1 MAAAAI
7 IYLYLDALFYI
18 EMVTTSSLFCPRCG
32 KETEQEGLCQACFQ
46 EKYIVFE
53 VPQVI
58 DVVICAKCPSYKVGE
73 LWVSTKLKTYE
84 ELAKKAAS
92 KNIRLLL
99 KINKEVRDPVVSIS
113 SEFINPNI
121 LKARIAVEG
130 SIEGRAVKTEA
141 DVEARIRKETCDV
154 CSRIAG
160 GYYEAVVQIRAQG
173 RLPTKKELQRC
184 LKLADDVIA
193 KAERSGDRLA
203 FVSDVIELPEGTDVY
218 LGSTAAA
225 RQIARAIVDE
235 MGGTIIESPK
245 LVGAKEGKGL
255 YRVTFA
261 VRLPS
266 IVPGDIVKMHG
277 SLVLVEKVGRRIS
290 GTDLATGFSTS
301 MPAEEEPEKVAS
313 ASEAAS
319 TVLVSEEANSVQIL
333 DPATYA
339 PLTIKRPAFLNKK
352 PGEDVRVIKTRD
364 GVFLLPGGSRGEE

>member
-1 MAAAAI
+1 M
-7 IYLYLDALFYI
+7 YLKTLFYL

-32 KETEQEGLCQACFQ
+32 KETQQEGLCQACFL
-46 EKYIVFE
+46 EKYVVFE

-58 DVVICAKCPSYKVGE
+58 EVVVCAKCPAYKVGE
-73 LWVSTKLKTYE
+73 LWVSTKLKAFE

-99 KINKEVRDPVVSIS
+99 KINKDVREPAISIA

-121 LKARIAVEG
+121 LKARVTVEG
-130 SIEGRAVKTEA
+130 SIEGRAVRTEA
-141 DVEARIRKETCDV
+141 EVEARIRKETCDV

-160 GYYEAVVQIRAQG
+160 GYYEAVVQIRARG
-173 RLPTKKELQRC
+173 RLPAIKEVQRC

-203 FVSDVIELPEGTDVY
+203 FVSDVVELPEGTDIYV
-218 LGSTAAA
+218 GSTASA
-225 RQIARAIVDE
+225 RQMARAIVDD

-261 VRLPS
+261 VRLPG

-277 SLVLVEKVGRRIS
+277 RPVLVEKVGRRIS
-290 GTDLATGFSTS
+290 GIDLASGYSTS
-301 MPAEEEPEKVAS
+301 ILAEEEPEKVAS
-313 ASEAAS
+313 ASEATS
-319 TVLVSEEANSVQIL
+319 TVLVSEDASSVQIL
-333 DPATYA
+333 DPVTYA
-339 PLTIKRPAFLNKK
+339 PLTIERPAFLNKK
-352 PGEDVRVIKTRD
+352 PGEDVRVIKTRG